1 MVEIA
6 EDWER
11 LTGRLFVVS
20 GPSGAGKSTV
30 TRRLV
35 EHPEVRARLSV
46 SATTRPPRVGEREGI
61 DYYFVAEAEFER
73 MRQAGELLESAEVHG
88 RLYGTPVQP
97 VIETL
102 AAGYCS
108 ILVIDVQGGLTVK
121 KRVPNAVLVFLHAP
135 SLDVLEARLRA
146 RGTDDDEAIARRLDN
161 AREEIEIARRH
172 YPIHLIN
179 NVIDQAVND
188 LAALMVGHGCG
199 EKA

>member
-1 MVEIA
+1 MAETR
-6 EDWER
+6 EDWET
-11 LTGRLFVVS
+11 LSGRLFVVS

-30 TRRLV
+30 TKRLV

-46 SATTRPPRVGEREGI
+46 SATTRQPRAGERQGV
-61 DYYFVAEAEFER
+61 DYYFVDPPEFER
-73 MRQAGELLESAEVHG
+73 MLQAGELLESAEVHG

-97 VIETL
+97 VRETL
-102 AAGYCS
+102 AAGFCS
-108 ILVIDVQGGLTVK
+108 ILVIDVQGGLSVK

-135 SLDVLEARLRA
+135 SLDVLEGRLRT
-146 RGTDDDEAIARRLDN
+146 RGTDDDLAIARRLEN
-161 AREEIEIARRH
+161 ARKEIEIARQH